1 MWYEDLSQALTKY
14 LLSAVNS
21 QRVEHSLQAITE
33 VMYALVRPLDGPQI
47 DTDRLIKTAALWVYT
62 THRPD
67 QFSIKQ
73 AARRSKITPFDL
85 ERQDVVGKPA
95 WQQAEVLDVSRA
107 TITNHRRW
115 LAQAKTDYVKA
126 RYWRAVVEMKKWL
139 AGQKVIRARFVAA
152 QARRAAARK
161 VEEARITALVT
172 ERFKNLLVIRVYD
185 EVRVLLL
192 PVGNLMDLAP
202 PPRDT
207 SFDDLLAF

>member
-33 VMYALVRPLDGPQI
+33 EMYSLVRPLNGPEI
-47 DTDRLIKTAALWVYT
+47 DTDRLIETAALWVYRK
-62 THRPD
+62 HRPD

-85 ERQDVVGKPA
+85 ERSDVAGKPA

-107 TITNHRRW
+107 TVTNHRRW
-115 LAQAKTDYVKA
+115 LVQAKTDYVKA

-139 AGQKVIRARFVAA
+139 AAQRVIRARFVEA

-161 VEEARITALVT
+161 VEDARITALVT
-172 ERFKNLLVIRVYD
+172 ERFKNLLVVRVYG

-192 PVGNLMDLAP
+192 PVGSLMDLAP

-207 SFDDLLAF
+207 SFDDLLAL